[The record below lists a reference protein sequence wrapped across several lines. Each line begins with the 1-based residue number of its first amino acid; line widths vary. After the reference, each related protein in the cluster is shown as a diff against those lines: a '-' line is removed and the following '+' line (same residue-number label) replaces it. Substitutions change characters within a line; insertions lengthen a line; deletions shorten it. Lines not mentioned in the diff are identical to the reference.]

1 MVIVNSI
8 TVKFI
13 MICFLDLESITC
25 IILLIKQSI
34 RNDSIMYFIVVFY
47 LKMLYICIM
56 NLPKAAKNLRLK
68 FHNQVKHYLPKD
80 FVLSNDTT
88 IVTNTIEELNKF
100 TDMNSFNLIE
110 SKITKTG
117 KTLSYYYTV
126 KTGNMT
132 LVET

>member
-1 MVIVNSI
+1 
-8 TVKFI
+8 
-13 MICFLDLESITC
+13 
-25 IILLIKQSI
+25 
-34 RNDSIMYFIVVFY
+34 
-47 LKMLYICIM
+47 M

-132 LVET
+132 LVETGEEIVTFAVISYYQVYKVDDGYTSYTNWQTIVTSYKDGFR